1 VTLVYDLYCGHGGVG
16 LALDELGV
24 EFVGVVDYSPIAGTT
39 GTVCPHCD
47 TAQRPKHV

>member
-1 VTLVYDLYCGHGGVG
+1 MKPRRDTAHLRSQWS
-16 LALDELGV
+16 GV